1 MAKKASKT
9 STPAEIRKIAESGK
23 LILGTAKTVKGLKL
37 GNIKKVFITSNCPDS
52 VREDIGKYASLS
64 NAEVEELEIPNDEL
78 GVICKKP
85 FSISIAGIV
94 KD

>member
-1 MAKKASKT
+1 MAKKAVKT
-9 STPAEIRKIAESGK
+9 TLAEIRKLAEAGK
-23 LILGTAKTVKGLKL
+23 LILGTEKTVKELKT
-37 GNIKKVFITSNCPDS
+37 GGINKVFITSNCPDN

>member
-1 MAKKASKT
+1 MAEKENKK

-23 LILGTAKTVKGLKL
+23 LILGTAKTVKELKL
-37 GNIKKVFITSNCPDS
+37 GNIKKVFVTSNCPDS
-52 VREDIGKYASLS
+52 VKEDIGKYASLS
-64 NAEVEELEIPNDEL
+64 NAEVEEIEIPNDEM

-85 FSISIAGIV
+85 FSISIAGIM